1 MILQIYL
8 LLFSAYK
15 RNEGYGITG
24 HGKPWSLHGL
34 STLCESLKDCD
45 GLVVAALF
53 DLHGFWLFVLML
65 SIGGLYPSSQGELS
79 GFDHECKI
87 LPVIIVMFK

>member
-1 MILQIYL
+1 MVLQVNL
-8 LLFSAYK
+8 LLFSAYQ

-34 STLCESLKDCD
+34 SILCESLKDCD

-53 DLHGFWLFVLML
+53 DLHGFWLFVFDLM
-65 SIGGLYPSSQGELS
+65 IHGLKP
-79 GFDHECKI
+79 
-87 LPVIIVMFK
+87 

>member
-8 LLFSAYK
+8 LLSSAYN

-45 GLVVAALF
+45 GLVIATLF
-53 DLHGFWLFVLML
+53 DLQGFWLFVLML
-65 SIGGLYPSSQGELS
+65 CIGVYTLALKQSSPASTVSVKSCL
-79 GFDHECKI
+79 
-87 LPVIIVMFK
+87 

>member
-1 MILQIYL
+1 MVLQIYL
-8 LLFSAYK
+8 LLLSAYK

-34 STLCESLKDCD
+34 STLCKSLRDCD

-53 DLHGFWLFVLML
+53 DLRGFWLFVFDVML
-65 SIGGLYPSSQGELS
+65 CGLKP
-79 GFDHECKI
+79 
-87 LPVIIVMFK
+87 

>member
-15 RNEGYGITG
+15 RNEGYSITG

-34 STLCESLKDCD
+34 STLCESLRDCD
-45 GLVVAALF
+45 GLVIAALF
-53 DLHGFWLFVLML
+53 NLHGFWLFVFDVML
-65 SIGGLYPSSQGELS
+65 RGFKTMALKQSSPASTVSVKSHL
-79 GFDHECKI
+79 
-87 LPVIIVMFK
+87 